1 MRSRASASRGFTLIE
16 LMIVVAIVGILA
28 AIAIPQYQN
37 YTVRAK
43 VTEGL
48 SLADSAKTTVSEA
61 FQSGD
66 MPGLTAAADA
76 WNLQAGGTG
85 ASSKYVTSVLITD
98 TTGEVVITF
107 SANVAQVSGK
117 TLVLTPNLP
126 AGTMLAAGASGTI
139 DWACGSTTN
148 GTATARGF
156 TVKTVGTVPGPY
168 TPVECQ

>member
-1 MRSRASASRGFTLIE
+1 MVGRTQRGFTLIE
-16 LMIVVAIVGILA
+16 LMIVVAIIGILA

-66 MPGLTAAADA
+66 MTGLKAAADA
-76 WNLQAGGTG
+76 WNLQSGGTG
-85 ASSKYVTSVLITD
+85 ATSKYVTSVLITD
-98 TTGEVVITF
+98 TTGEVVIKY
-107 SANVAQVSGK
+107 SANIAQASGK
-117 TLVLTPNLP
+117 TLVLTPNLT
-126 AGTMLAAGASGTI
+126 AGTMLAAGATGAI

-148 GTATARGF
+148 ATATAQGF
-156 TVKTVGTVPGPY
+156 TVKTVGT
-168 TPVECQ
+168 TPAQYAPVQCQ